1 VIQARTDADALH
13 HKTKHLRSLAARI
26 ARFLKSREKD
36 GSIADPTAKA
46 TITAIHDSLI
56 ECGECLTSIEALLT
70 PLADPGHGDRPADF
84 RQRIN
89 FVCNATYIKKQQNLI
104 KTHVDNLQIDLI
116 LLQSLDQS
124 ATLKRLQK
132 LSATLVGTAA
142 DQRASLGQL
151 KFPDSTED
159 IPLSRSISSSAS
171 EADEDEADV
180 PDPPPLPGCPECRRR
195 KSKFPDKTLAIALA
209 IQHNQPTQVEDLLQ
223 VASEDELIATDAED
237 WTLLHYATH
246 LSSLPSTKA
255 ILDHPSSP
263 NLLHAQ
269 TKDGQTPL
277 MFVAAQPEANDSCAI
292 AEQLIKQGCNVD
304 VRDKSE
310 DARTAL
316 YHAVDGSHSKLRQ
329 EMVELLAA
337 NSKFE
342 TIKAVWEGQ
351 ARDRAGKYAVLEQ
364 TVKKGE
370 SETARGSMAVDNAEV
385 GNGERRDD
393 AEVGA
398 EDEDGGKKGK
408 DGKDSLGRRLT
419 NVLTDASR

>member
-36 GSIADPTAKA
+36 GPIADPTAKA

-56 ECGECLTSIEALLT
+56 ECGECLTSIEALLA

-84 RQRIN
+84 KQRIN
-89 FVCNATYIKKQQNLI
+89 FVCNANYIKKQQTLI

-116 LLQSLDQS
+116 LLQSFDQS

-132 LSATLVGTAA
+132 LSATLIGTAA
-142 DQRASLGQL
+142 DQRAGLGQL
-151 KFPDSTED
+151 QLPDSTED

-180 PDPPPLPGCPECRRR
+180 LDPPPIAGCPVCRRHQ
-195 KSKFPDKTLAIALA
+195 SKFQGKTLAIALA
-209 IQHNQPTQVEDLLQ
+209 IQHNQPTQDLLQ
-223 VASEDELIATDAED
+223 EVTKDELCRSDAEN

-246 LSSLPSTKA
+246 LSSLPSTSA
-255 ILDHPSSP
+255 ILSHPSSP
-263 NLLHAQ
+263 TLLNAQ

-277 MFVAAQPEANDSCAI
+277 MFVAAQPEANDSVAI
-292 AEQLIKQGCNVD
+292 AELLIQHGCDVD
-304 VRDKSE
+304 VRDKCE

-316 YHAVDGSHSKLRQ
+316 YHAVDGSHSRLRQ
-329 EMVELLAA
+329 DMVELLAKD
-337 NSKFE
+337 SKVE
-342 TIKAVWEGQ
+342 TVRAVWEGKV
-351 ARDRAGKYAVLEQ
+351 RDRAGKYAVLEQ
-364 TVKKGE
+364 AVKKGQT
-370 SETARGSMAVDNAEV
+370 ETARGSVAVEDAGPEDR
-385 GNGERRDD
+385 ERR
-393 AEVGA
+393 AEREAGEE
-398 EDEDGGKKGK
+398 EDDGGGK
-408 DGKDSLGRRLT
+408 NGKDSLGRRLT